1 MVDHASD
8 GQVHG
13 QAFFKASREVPGG
26 NPSVGRIIGPMGS
39 AILGSGVDS
48 LGPSVGQQQA
58 ISAAIRAVAQG
69 QYQATEK
76 ALTPYRQEQ
85 VLKGMQAVAMGQT
98 INQVAAERPAYAT
111 LFGDTDATLGA
122 KLYAKATKGQEVLKG
137 IQEAMPE
144 LRKLGPDQARQAI
157 LKHVNSVQTG
167 DPAVDT
173 EVQTKLMESFPGLM
187 DTYTKQAIQYQQERL
202 TASQRGF
209 MDMAGQEVQA
219 FMANASMTGESK
231 ADLQRALSSVARWD
245 QAVQPLPGQ
254 RPEVWQKNLIDS
266 LELQIGAIG
275 EQEAYLKEDG
285 TQGLRTKGAHGIFA
299 LLHHSQVVQQLPEAE
314 RQRLMDKAELAF
326 KKAVPKYMEPFA
338 KEIAMLKTRVSH
350 PGPGDNVNAMM
361 ARLQEISDQSQRL
374 SGSPYPLFDANDTVA
389 MQSQMAVNIARKKEE
404 QLAKMEAD
412 RKEEMRYLRD
422 KRDRAEAEALKELI
436 KEKQLLDLTNLAK
449 ADPVAF
455 ERTALL
461 NGMSSD
467 QRQQVYARVFT
478 DPTTPKET
486 QDLVIRNSGVVPKI
500 VQATYEPGAREI
512 LTRPLE
518 EVAKSSDQ
526 FMGIITQYRDLEAR
540 WGADKA
546 AQAFG
551 GADKAKALR
560 AGMQALDRGADPKE
574 ATMVAQRTFRGYTPP
589 RASQAELKQAKE
601 AIKEY
606 AGYGFFSILAD
617 KTKGQIAQL
626 ASGLKDGGSEA
637 FQADVYTRA
646 KEIAG
651 MENIPVEKALP
662 TAFTQMLSGET
673 PKYAIIGGQ
682 AVPSM
687 FNGERSFVDALVYP
701 KEGTGVPLDKAREAM
716 DGAIEKVMEKYPLAK
731 MVDVMH
737 QSGGSTIPHI
747 MIRIMDSSGNVQKV
761 SITDKDVQEYY
772 RSGMKPRDTQGV
784 TQTGPGPANAF
795 GFGVQAGAYIS
806 KALPTWSQDKAKD
819 KEKLKETYER
829 YQQAGGWAADHDN
842 YAVGVF

>member
-1 MVDHASD
+1 MDHASD

-13 QAFFKASREVPGG
+13 QAFFKAGREAPGA
-26 NPSVGRIIGPMGS
+26 NPSVGRIIGPIGS

-48 LGPSVGQQQA
+48 LGPSSAQQQG
-58 ISAAIRAVAQG
+58 ISAAVRAVAQG

-76 ALTPYRQEQ
+76 ALTPYRQQQ

-122 KLYAKATKGQEVLKG
+122 KLYAKATKGQEVMKS

-144 LRKLGPDQARQAI
+144 LRKLGPDQAREAI

-167 DPAVDT
+167 DPSVDM

-202 TASQRGF
+202 TASQKGF
-209 MDMAGQEVQA
+209 MDMAGQEVQV

-231 ADLQRALSSVARWD
+231 QDLQRALSSVARWD

-254 RPEVWQKNLIDS
+254 RPEIWQKNLIDS

-275 EQEAYLKEDG
+275 EQEAYLKPDG

-299 LLHHSQVVQQLPEAE
+299 LLHHSKAVKNLPEAE

-326 KKAVPKYMEPFA
+326 KKATPKFMEPFST
-338 KEIAMLKTRVSH
+338 EIAQLKTRVSH

-361 ARLQEISDQSQRL
+361 ARLQEISDQAQRL

-389 MQSQMAVNIARKKEE
+389 MQSQMAVNIAKKKEE
-404 QLAKMEAD
+404 QLAKAEAD

-422 KRDRAEAEALKELI
+422 KRDRAEAEALKELL

-449 ADPVAF
+449 ADPVSF

-467 QRQQVYARVFT
+467 QRQQVYARVFL
-478 DPTTPKET
+478 DPTTPRET
-486 QDLVIRNSGVVPKI
+486 QDLVIRNSGVVPRI

-512 LTRPLE
+512 LTRPIE

-526 FMGIITQYRDLEAR
+526 FMGLITQYRDLRER

-546 AQAFG
+546 AQAYG
-551 GADKAKALR
+551 GADKAKALE
-560 AGMQALDRGADPKE
+560 AGMKALDMGAEPKE
-574 ATMVAQRTFRGYTPP
+574 AAMAAQRVFRGYTPP
-589 RASQAELKQAKE
+589 RASSADLKQAKE
-601 AIKEY
+601 AIQEY
-606 AGYGFFSILAD
+606 AGYGFFSTFFD

-637 FQADVYTRA
+637 FQADVHIRA
-646 KEIAG
+646 KEIAEL
-651 MENIPVEKALP
+651 ENIPIEKAYP
-662 TAFTQMLSGET
+662 VAFTQMLSGEN

-682 AVPSM
+682 TVPAM
-687 FNGERSFVDALVYP
+687 YQGERSFTDAVVYP
-701 KEGTGVPLDKAREAM
+701 KGGAGVPLDKVKEAM
-716 DGAIEKVMEKYPLAK
+716 EGAIEKAAEKYPLAK
-731 MVDVMH
+731 MVDVVH
-737 QSGGSTIPHI
+737 QSGSSTIPHI
-747 MIRIMDSSGNVQKV
+747 MLRVMDSSGNIQKV
-761 SITDKDVQEYY
+761 IVSDKDVQEYY
-772 RSGMKPRDTQGV
+772 KETMKSEEGTLSPTSV
-784 TQTGPGPANAF
+784 PTASNA
-795 GFGVQAGAYIS
+795 GGWGVQAGAYIAQ
-806 KALPTWSQDKAKD
+806 KLPTWSKEKDKD
-819 KEKLKETYER
+819 KEKLKEVYDR
-829 YQQAGGWAADHDN
+829 YGRVADLPLRETWLAEPDR
-842 YAVGVF
+842 

>member
-13 QAFFKASREVPGG
+13 QAFFKSAREVPGA

-58 ISAAIRAVAQG
+58 ISAAVRAVAQG

-76 ALTPYRQEQ
+76 VLTPYRQEQ

-98 INQVAAERPAYAT
+98 VNQVAAERPAYAT

-122 KLYAKATKGQEVLKG
+122 KLYAKAAKGQEVIKG

-173 EVQTKLMESFPGLM
+173 EIQTKLMESFPGLM

-202 TASQRGF
+202 TAAQRGF

-254 RPEVWQKNLIDS
+254 RPEIWQKNLIDS

-275 EQEAYLKEDG
+275 EQEAYLREDG

-299 LLHHSQVVQQLPEAE
+299 LLNHSQVVQQLPEAE

-326 KKAVPKYMEPFA
+326 KKATPKYMEPFA

-436 KEKQLLDLTNLAK
+436 KEKHLLDLTNLAK
-449 ADPVAF
+449 ADPVSF
-455 ERTALL
+455 ERAVLIRAV
-461 NGMSSD
+461 SAD
-467 QRQQVYARVFT
+467 QQQQVYARVFT
-478 DPTTPKET
+478 DPSVPQET
-486 QDLVIRNSGVVPKI
+486 MDLVMRVSSVAPRIAQLQYMPRAQEV
-500 VQATYEPGAREI
+500 
-512 LTRPLE
+512 LTRPVE

-526 FMGIITQYRDLEAR
+526 FMGVITQYRDLEAR

-551 GADKAKALR
+551 GANYAKALR
-560 AGMQALDRGADPKE
+560 AGMKALDMGADPKE
-574 ATMVAQRTFRGYTPP
+574 ATMVAQRTFGGYTPP
-589 RASQAELKQAKE
+589 RASQTDLKMAKE

-606 AGYGFFSILAD
+606 AGYGFFSIFTD

-646 KEIAG
+646 KEIAEL
-651 MENIPVEKALP
+651 ENIPVEKALP

-673 PKYAIIGGQ
+673 PRYAIIGGQ

-701 KEGTGVPLDKAREAM
+701 KEGAGVPLDKAKEAM
-716 DGAIEKVMEKYPLAK
+716 EGAIEKAMEKYPLAK

-747 MIRIMDSSGNVQKV
+747 MIRVMDSSGNVQKV
-761 SITDKDVQEYY
+761 SITDRDVQDYY
-772 RSGMKPRDTQGV
+772 KESMKPKEGSISPKGV
-784 TQTGPGPANAF
+784 PMASNA
-795 GFGVQAGAYIS
+795 GSWGVQAGAYIAQ
-806 KALPTWSQDKAKD
+806 KLPTWSQDKAKD
-819 KEKLKETYER
+819 REKLRETHER
-829 YQQAGGWAADHDN
+829 YGQAGGWLAEPDR
-842 YAVGVF
+842 

>member
-122 KLYAKATKGQEVLKG
+122 KLYAKATKGQEVIKG

-167 DPAVDT
+167 DTAVDT
-173 EVQTKLMESFPGLM
+173 EIQTKLMESFPGLM

-202 TASQRGF
+202 TAAQRGF
-209 MDMAGQEVQA
+209 MDMAGQEVQS

-254 RPEVWQKNLIDS
+254 RPEIWQKNLIDS
-266 LELQIGAIG
+266 LTLQIEAIG

-326 KKAVPKYMEPFA
+326 KKATPKYMEPFA
-338 KEIAMLKTRVSH
+338 KEIAVLKTRVSH

-455 ERTALL
+455 ERQALL
-461 NGMSSD
+461 NGMSAD

-478 DPTTPKET
+478 DPTTPRET

-574 ATMVAQRTFRGYTPP
+574 ATMVAQRAFRGYTPP
-589 RASQAELKQAKE
+589 RASQAELKQTKE

-606 AGYGFFSILAD
+606 AGYGFFSIFVD

-646 KEIAG
+646 KEIAE
-651 MENIPVEKALP
+651 MENISVEKALP

-701 KEGTGVPLDKAREAM
+701 KGGAGVPLDKAKEAM
-716 DGAIEKVMEKYPLAK
+716 DGAIEKAMEKYPLAK

-747 MIRIMDSSGNVQKV
+747 MIRVMDSSGNVQKV
-761 SITDKDVQEYY
+761 SITDQDVQNYY
-772 RSGMKPRDTQGV
+772 KESMKPKESTTGV
-784 TQTGPGPANAF
+784 SAAQTPAGA
-795 GFGVQAGAYIS
+795 GGLGVQLGAYVAQ
-806 KALPTWSQDKAKD
+806 KLPAWSQDKAKD
-819 KEKLKETYER
+819 REKLKEAYDR
-829 YQQAGGWAADHDN
+829 YGKNSQVDWMWMTEPDRQ
-842 YAVGVF
+842 